1 MYLLGDLSMKIL
13 GEVTPKFSVF
23 AVLLSIRCQISMCI
37 LEQFVVVGRTD
48 KCFCLVGFVLNKDY
62 KY

>member
-1 MYLLGDLSMKIL
+1 MYLLGDLSVKIP

-37 LEQFVVVGRTD
+37 LEQFVFVGRID
-48 KCFCLVGFVLNKDY
+48 KFFFFFFLNKDY

>member
-1 MYLLGDLSMKIL
+1 MYLLGDLSMKIP

-37 LEQFVVVGRTD
+37 LEQFVFVGRID
-48 KCFCLVGFVLNKDY
+48 VFVFFFLNKDY